1 MSRKNGGAGSS
12 PDAPQDGA
20 EAARDPYTP
29 ESGDPRYRVH
39 EYQLA
44 LRYKVATNR
53 LDGEVII
60 LAEALVPLRGL
71 HLDLVGLAASRV
83 RVDGAKP
90 AGYQQGQRRLTI
102 KLAVPVEAGQ
112 RFEVKV
118 RYGGSPRPR
127 SSRWGKVGWEELDDG
142 ALVASQP
149 VGAPTWFPCNDRVA
163 DKARYRIELTA
174 EDAYA
179 VVAPGALESRVSGSG
194 RTTWTYVEDF
204 PTAPYLVSVHI
215 GRYHSE
221 PFEAP
226 AIGALHFPTGLRAAA
241 RATATKIPAMVALFE
256 GCFGPYPLGR
266 YDMVVTPDRLDIPL
280 EAQGMASFG
289 VNHLD
294 GTWESDRLIAH
305 ELAHQWFGN
314 SVGLSRWQ
322 DIWLNEGFACYAE
335 WLWSE
340 ASGGPTAHQ
349 RAKQHWAKIAA
360 LPQDL
365 VLADPGPDLM
375 FDDRVYKRGALTL
388 HALRRVVG
396 DEDFFAILRAWTA
409 EHEHSTATTAD
420 FVAIAERVT
429 GRGLGAFS
437 TAWLYR
443 PELPKLPHA
452 ARIASR

>member
-1 MSRKNGGAGSS
+1 
-12 PDAPQDGA
+12 
-20 EAARDPYTP
+20 
-29 ESGDPRYRVH
+29 
-39 EYQLA
+39 
-44 LRYKVATNR
+44 
-53 LDGEVII
+53 
-60 LAEALVPLRGL
+60 
-71 HLDLVGLAASRV
+71 
-83 RVDGAKP
+83 
-90 AGYQQGQRRLTI
+90 
-102 KLAVPVEAGQ
+102 
-112 RFEVKV
+112 
-118 RYGGSPRPR
+118 
-127 SSRWGKVGWEELDDG
+127 
-142 ALVASQP
+142 
-149 VGAPTWFPCNDRVA
+149 
-163 DKARYRIELTA
+163 
-174 EDAYA
+174 
-179 VVAPGALESRVSGSG
+179 
-194 RTTWTYVEDF
+194 
-204 PTAPYLVSVHI
+204 
-215 GRYHSE
+215 
-221 PFEAP
+221 
-226 AIGALHFPTGLRAAA
+226 
-241 RATATKIPAMVALFE
+241 
-256 GCFGPYPLGR
+256 
-266 YDMVVTPDRLDIPL
+266 
-280 EAQGMASFG
+280 
-289 VNHLD
+289 
-294 GTWESDRLIAH
+294 AH